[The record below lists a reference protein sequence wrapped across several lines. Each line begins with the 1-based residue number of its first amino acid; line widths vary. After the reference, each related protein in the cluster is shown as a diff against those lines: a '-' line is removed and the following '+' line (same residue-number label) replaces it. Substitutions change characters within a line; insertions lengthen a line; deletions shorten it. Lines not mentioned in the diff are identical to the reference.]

1 MTKLNAITA
10 ALGLMMAGAAI
21 PAHAMDMDDH
31 GMKGE
36 MKSEKMMNSDRMMKE
51 DGMMDSD
58 HMDDDGMKGDGM
70 MMKNEMKRD
79 HPMEKK
85 KMMGH

>member
-1 MTKLNAITA
+1 MTKLNVITA
-10 ALGLMMAGAAI
+10 ALGLLMAGAAI

-36 MKSEKMMNSDRMMKE
+36 MKSDKMMHSDRMMKE

-58 HMDDDGMKGDGM
+58 QMEDDGMDGDGM
-70 MMKNEMKRD
+70 MKKDEMNSD
-79 HPMEKK
+79 HHMDQK
-85 KMMGH
+85 KMNH